1 MDDSAIERI
10 LLFNVLMGRA
20 GFEHPALTTPKT
32 PISDVTR
39 TESGTVNDDH
49 AIKSPNVGAIKAQD
63 LIRMVELCQDLNEE
77 TKTKI
82 LDLIDSQIPSPKSPR
97 KENDTNE

>member
-1 MDDSAIERI
+1 
-10 LLFNVLMGRA
+10 MGRA

-39 TESGTVNDDH
+39 TESGTVKDDN
-49 AIKSPNVGAIKAQD
+49 ASKSPNDGAIMAKD
-63 LIRMVELCQDLNEE
+63 LIRFTKACEGLSDE

-82 LDLIDSQIPSPKSPR
+82 LNLIDPQIPSPKSPR
-97 KENDTNE
+97 KDNNNE

>member
-1 MDDSAIERI
+1 
-10 LLFNVLMGRA
+10 MGRA

-49 AIKSPNVGAIKAQD
+49 ASKGPIDGAIKAKD
-63 LIRMVELCQDLNEE
+63 LIRMVGLCQDLNEQ

-82 LDLIDSQIPSPKSPR
+82 QDLIESQIPSRKSPR
-97 KENDTNE
+97 RN